1 MLIRTISLHPFAGM
15 VDRDFSFSPGMNV
28 VLGPNEAGK
37 STLVKAL
44 LTVLF
49 ESTKYG
55 KIHWDKKLSDFV
67 PQAGGDTFRVSLEC
81 ESSGSSYRI
90 SKSWGGDKRGEVTLP
105 TGQTISSAEQI
116 DECIEGILNLKQ
128 GTWRNVLISK
138 QAALSS
144 TLSELDSDGEEA
156 NDLAQLLR
164 SSAFETDGVSIE
176 RLGRS
181 IDDTLD
187 EMTSRWDS
195 DRSGPENGRGVDNP
209 WKKEVGSLLKA
220 WYAHQGLVSKR
231 ERIEDF
237 ERKRDSNNAT
247 LAELTKERDS
257 LEAHVREFL
266 PIIESVKARSELQ
279 LLLEKSQQR
288 ENDLKA
294 IQTAWPKNE
303 LELEQL
309 QTVIKQ
315 HQAELASVEVEKEQ
329 ARKFEKTTSIR
340 ERILSA
346 EKEQGVLQQLE
357 GEMKKY
363 AHLSTEIFDALET
376 AIVVRDRS
384 VASLN
389 AGKVHLR
396 FTPSRACQVSVQKGL
411 EGAEDHEVKEG
422 APLRI
427 SADGRIVLT
436 CDDWTVD
443 VETGD
448 GGFATVQR
456 EYKTQLDDIQ
466 KRLEQIRVPTIEDAR
481 ELRAEFNRDSK
492 QLNDQRSKLDGVLN
506 GRTLEELQAEVGS
519 DAEPPK
525 RSVDD
530 LTQDVMKLQRELD
543 KKEERKAELQDQI
556 EEWKSEYTSC
566 DEMLDVILEARQQRK
581 EHEKKI
587 GELPTVPEDIADLEA
602 FASTFE
608 EKKGRLQQIKEVELP
623 EAKNDKTLLDAS
635 EPEQSTH
642 ELDEEIAEKQAKLE
656 LEKRR
661 FAALQRVSDAF
672 SNLKSELDSGTLDPW
687 TDGLSQLIQKLTGGR
702 YEHVNLD
709 NATACQLSGVELP
722 HELLSEGTRST
733 VGLALRLS
741 MASHFLDGLHGFLVL
756 DDPMV
761 DLDPERQQLTAEV
774 LKDFAKE
781 KQVIVFTCHAA
792 HAALLSDSPITLSR
806 LV

>member
-49 ESTKYG
+49 QSTKHG
-55 KIHWDKKLSDFV
+55 KRVWDNELSDFV
-67 PQAGGDTFRVSLEC
+67 PRAGGDTFRVSLEC
-81 ESSGSSYRI
+81 ESSGSTYRI

-116 DECIEGILNLKQ
+116 DECIDEIVNLKQ

-176 RLGRS
+176 RLNRS

-187 EMTSRWDS
+187 EMSKRWDI
-195 DRSGPENGRGVDNP
+195 DRSGPEGGRGVDNP
-209 WKKEVGSLLKA
+209 WKKGVGTLLEA
-220 WYAHQGLVSKR
+220 WYAHQGLVSER
-231 ERIEDF
+231 ERVEEF
-237 ERKRDSNNAT
+237 ERERDRNNAT
-247 LAELTKERDS
+247 LAELTEERDF
-257 LEAHVREFL
+257 LDAHVREFL
-266 PIIESVKARSELQ
+266 PIIESDKTRRGLR

-288 ENDLKA
+288 ENHLKA

-309 QTVIKQ
+309 HTVIKQ
-315 HQAELASVEVEKEQ
+315 DGSELASVEAEKEQ
-329 ARKFEKTTSIR
+329 ARNFEKTKSIR
-340 ERILSA
+340 DRIHSA

-376 AIVVRDRS
+376 AIVARDRS
-384 VASLN
+384 AASLD
-389 AGKVHLR
+389 AGKVHLQ
-396 FTPSRACQVSVQKGL
+396 FAPSRACQVSVQKGL
-411 EGAEDHEVKEG
+411 EGAEDHEVNEG

-448 GGFATVQR
+448 GGFASVQR
-456 EYKTQLDDIQ
+456 KYESQLDDIQ
-466 KRLEQIRVPTIEDAR
+466 KRLEQIEVPTIEDAR

-492 QLNDQRSKLDGVLN
+492 QLNDQRLKLDGVLD
-506 GRTLEELQAEVGS
+506 GQTLEELKAEVGS
-519 DAEPPK
+519 DVEPPK

-530 LTQDVMKLQRELD
+530 LTQDLMKLQRELD
-543 KKEERKAELQDQI
+543 KKEDRKAELQEQI
-556 EEWKSEYTSC
+556 EEWKNEYSSS
-566 DEMLDVILEARQQRK
+566 DEMLDVILETRQERK

-587 GELPTVPEDIADLEA
+587 SELPAVPEDIDDMESFTSA
-602 FASTFE
+602 FE
-608 EKKGRLQQIKEVELP
+608 ERKERLQEIKEFHLP
-623 EAKNDKTLLDAS
+623 KANEDKAGLDAS
-635 EPEQSTH
+635 EPERSTY
-642 ELDEEIAEKQAKLE
+642 ELDEDIAQKRATLE

-709 NATACQLSGVELP
+709 SATACQLSGVELP